1 MLSTPWGVLD
11 TAMLARCFSVSQHES
26 EYFFHPMSLP
36 KMGKLKL
43 DQDRHAFLEK
53 LNENMFMKADMISA
67 CS

>member
-1 MLSTPWGVLD
+1 
-11 TAMLARCFSVSQHES
+11 
-26 EYFFHPMSLP
+26 MSLP